1 MKRGGPPELW
11 TDWVSSG
18 ERKDSRGRLAPLM
31 RRTAPFGPRLA
42 GRVVGLRLSGPVL
55 SLRLA
60 SPRLASP
67 RPASP
72 RPAGLRLASPVLV
85 PRPCPR
91 LVSPVLGPRLVAPVS
106 APRSRMLVRI
116 PVL

>member
-1 MKRGGPPELW
+1 MGFIWCTPAQ
-11 TDWVSSG
+11 DSSNVLSV
-18 ERKDSRGRLAPLM
+18 EMWDINALRVHIDSRGRLAPLM

-60 SPRLASP
+60 SPR
-67 RPASP
+67 
-72 RPAGLRLASPVLV
+72 PAGLRLASPVLV

-91 LVSPVLGPRLVAPVS
+91 LVSPVLGPRLVAPVL
-106 APRSRMLVRI
+106 APRMRVRI